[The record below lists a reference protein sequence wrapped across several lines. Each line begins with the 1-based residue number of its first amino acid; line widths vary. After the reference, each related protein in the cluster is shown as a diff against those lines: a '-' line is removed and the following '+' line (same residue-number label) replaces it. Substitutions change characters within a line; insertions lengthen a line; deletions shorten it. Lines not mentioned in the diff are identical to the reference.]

1 MVRFRHSEYRDFYLT
16 RYTVRSSKVTHP
28 EYFSAPALPTV
39 TDLHHSPVHERLLSV
54 TELYP
59 ERCRIELERRDK
71 DFGGR
76 RIRTVFTSGRTE
88 DASRRS
94 SAVPHFNARES
105 IIRSRADAYYLVEN
119 TIICAR
125 IQDIL
130 SVFRLHHTS
139 TSTSLQ
145 LVLCVQCRLRY
156 LRRDEPP
163 GTW

>member
-1 MVRFRHSEYRDFYLT
+1 MRIKVFWLSREDMVRFGHSEYRDFYLT

-76 RIRTVFTSGRTE
+76 RIRTVFDGRLE
-88 DASRRS
+88 QRRMQAGGHPQCHIS
-94 SAVPHFNARES
+94 MQGN
-105 IIRSRADAYYLVEN
+105 
-119 TIICAR
+119 
-125 IQDIL
+125 
-130 SVFRLHHTS
+130 RLLGAEQMLT
-139 TSTSLQ
+139 T
-145 LVLCVQCRLRY
+145 
-156 LRRDEPP
+156 
-163 GTW
+163 